1 MIGCGFA
8 DSLAKLGRPAMPLRA
23 FTALSAEKR
32 AETSATTLAVMLATT
47 LVTLFG
53 SGSVLAQLKVRT
65 ETIRPPAAAT
75 TPPSANQFVPPDQ
88 DGGGNARTGFQ
99 PPAEGEMSAAVRQ
112 GAPGPENAP
121 AVSRLPPAVLRT
133 RDRILAAARTG
144 DLQALLTL
152 MRANGSMPVF
162 SHTQKQDPA
171 AFWKESYPDSDGLEI
186 LSILITLLES
196 EPARI
201 DAGTPQEMY
210 LWPYFARLP
219 LKSLTPAQKVELFR
233 VVTGSDYKNMLERG
247 RYVFYQVGI
256 GPDGTWRYFVASE

>member
-1 MIGCGFA
+1 
-8 DSLAKLGRPAMPLRA
+8 MPLRA

-32 AETSATTLAVMLATT
+32 GETSAPTRAMTT
-47 LVTLFG
+47 LVVTLATALFTLSG
-53 SGSVLAQLKVRT
+53 SGSVLAQAKVRT

-75 TPPSANQFVPPDQ
+75 TPPSANQFVPPAQ
-88 DGGGNARTGFQ
+88 DGSGNARAGGQ
-99 PPAEGEMSAAVRQ
+99 PPVEGAASPALRQ
-112 GAPGPENAP
+112 GAAGPEIA
-121 AVSRLPPAVLRT
+121 ADVRHLPPAVSRT

-171 AFWKESYPDSDGLEI
+171 AYWKESYPDSEGVEI
-186 LSILITLLES
+186 LSILITLLET
-196 EPARI
+196 EPVRI

-219 LKSLTPAQKVELFR
+219 LESLTPAQKVELFR
-233 VVTGSDYKNMLERG
+233 VVTGSDYKDMLERG

>member
-1 MIGCGFA
+1 
-8 DSLAKLGRPAMPLRA
+8 MPLRA

-32 AETSATTLAVMLATT
+32 VATSATTLVVTLATALFT
-47 LVTLFG
+47 LSG

-75 TPPSANQFVPPDQ
+75 TPPSANQFVPPAQ
-88 DGGGNARTGFQ
+88 DGGGNARTGGQ
-99 PPAEGEMSAAVRQ
+99 PSAEGAAAPPLRQ
-112 GAPGPENAP
+112 GAAGPEIAP
-121 AVSRLPPAVLRT
+121 DVPHLPPAVSRT
-133 RDRILAAARTG
+133 RDRILAVARTG

-152 MRANGSMPVF
+152 MQANGSMPVF
-162 SHTQKQDPA
+162 SHTQKQDPTA
-171 AFWKESYPDSDGLEI
+171 YWKETYPDSDGLEI

-196 EPARI
+196 EPVRI
-201 DAGTPQEMY
+201 DAGTPREMY

-233 VVTGSDYKNMLERG
+233 VVTGSDYKDMLERG